1 MMRRSPAPH
10 GPGIFAEAPM
20 SLRPFGLIVIA
31 SPFLVLSLLAC
42 GEDKG
47 TNPAPAKELDSPALL
62 GATAGSQNY
71 IHTFANVGT
80 YPYHCMYHTTNSH
93 RMAGTVIVDDHGQD
107 SAFVSI
113 FEGAYHPSS
122 ATVKPNGQVR
132 WQNFDDGVH
141 HTVTSD

>member
-1 MMRRSPAPH
+1 
-10 GPGIFAEAPM
+10 M
-20 SLRPFGLIVIA
+20 SRPLGL
-31 SPFLVLSLLAC
+31 LVLASLTLVLAVIAC

-47 TNPAPAKELDSPALL
+47 TSPVLAKELDSPALL

-71 IHTFANVGT
+71 IHGFANAGT
-80 YPYHCMYHTTNSH
+80 YRYHCKYHTTAHH
-93 RMAGTVIVDDHGQD
+93 RMAGTVVVEDQGPD

-113 FEGAYHPSS
+113 FQGAFDPDI
-122 ATVKPNGQVR
+122 ATVRTGGQVR